1 MISFHN
7 TNLLK
12 SDADALVNTVNTAGI
27 MGKGVALQFKE
38 HFLLNYKLYKKA
50 CEAGEV
56 KLGKMFVTETG
67 QLTGVRYIINFP
79 TKADWR
85 GFSKLSNIAD
95 GLDDLVRVIK
105 EKKIKSIAL
114 PPLGCGNGGLDWKD
128 VKPLIV
134 SKLSALASSVAI
146 EVFEPGHH
154 SYTKT
159 SGNGI
164 AKLTKARALTV
175 ALAERYNVLG
185 FDISHLEIQKLAY
198 FLQELGQADLKLN
211 YQKGHYGP
219 YATNLK
225 HLLAHLEGS
234 YFKGQIRFQDMKP
247 TDSLQLVKETLTE
260 VNKVID
266 TELTAEEKNRLER
279 LSQLIEGFE
288 SPFGLELLATVH
300 WAKKELGEKATLSS
314 VKSYIHNWSVR
325 CQRHGFPKKESMNR
339 GQIEVGLQ
347 RVSQFFS

>member
-1 MISFHN
+1 MITLHS
-7 TNLLK
+7 TNLLR
-12 SDADALVNTVNTAGI
+12 SDAEALVNTVNTVGI

-38 HFLLNYKLYKKA
+38 YFPLNYKLYKKA

-67 QLTGVRYIINFP
+67 QLTGPRYIINFP

-85 GFSKLSNIAD
+85 SYSKLSNIAE
-95 GLDDLVRVIK
+95 GLDDLVRIIQ
-105 EKKIKSIAL
+105 EKQIKSIAV
-114 PPLGCGNGGLDWKD
+114 PPLGCGNGGLDWKE

-134 SKLSALASSVAI
+134 SKLSVLEPYVQIAI
-146 EVFEPGHH
+146 FEPGHH

-159 SGNGI
+159 TSNGV

-175 ALAERYNVLG
+175 ALADRYNVLG

-198 FLQELGQADLKLN
+198 FLQELGQTDLKLN

-247 TDSLQLVKETLTE
+247 TDSLQMVREHLPA
-260 VNKVID
+260 VNKVIE
-266 TELTAEEKNRLER
+266 TELTEEEKDRLEK

-300 WAKKELGEKATLSS
+300 WAKKELGGKATLPSIER
-314 VKSYIHNWSVR
+314 YINNWSPR
-325 CQRHGFPKKESMNR
+325 KKESMSR
-339 GQIEVGLQ
+339 DQIEVGLQ
-347 RVSQFFS
+347 RVSQFFA

>member
-12 SDADALVNTVNTAGI
+12 SDAEALVNTVNTVGI

-38 HFLLNYKLYKKA
+38 HFPLNFKLYQKA
-50 CEAGEV
+50 CEAGAL
-56 KLGKMFVTETG
+56 KLGKVFVTETG
-67 QLTGVRYIINFP
+67 QLTGPRYIVNFP

-85 GFSKLSNIAD
+85 SFSKLNTIAD
-95 GLDDLVRVIK
+95 GLDDLVRVIR
-105 EKKIKSIAL
+105 EKNIQSIAV
-114 PPLGCGNGGLDWKD
+114 PPLGCGNGGLDWQE

-134 SKLSALASSVAI
+134 SKLSPLSNSVKI
-146 EVFEPGHH
+146 EVYEPGHH

-159 SGNGI
+159 TSNGI

-175 ALAERYNVLG
+175 ALADRYNVLG

-198 FLQELGQADLKLN
+198 FLQELGQTDLKLN
-211 YQKGHYGP
+211 YEKGHYGP

-247 TDSLQLVKETLTE
+247 TDSLQLVKEHLPE

-266 TELTAEEKNRLER
+266 TELTVEEKNRMER

-288 SPFGLELLATVH
+288 SPFGLELLATIH
-300 WAKKELGEKATLSS
+300 WAKKELGEKTTLSA
-314 VKSYIHNWSVR
+314 VESYIHNWSVR
-325 CQRHGFPKKESMNR
+325 KKESMNTS
-339 GQIEVGLQ
+339 QIEVGLQ
-347 RVSQFFS
+347 RVNQFFS

>member
-12 SDADALVNTVNTAGI
+12 SDAEALVNTVNTAGI

-38 HFLLNYKLYKKA
+38 HFPLNYKLYQKA

-56 KLGKMFVTETG
+56 RLGKMFVTETG
-67 QLTGVRYIINFP
+67 QLTGPRYIVNFP

-85 GFSKLSNIAD
+85 SHSKLSHIAE
-95 GLDDLVRVIK
+95 GLDDLVRVIQ
-105 EKKIKSIAL
+105 EKKIKSIAV

-134 SKLSALASSVAI
+134 SRLSLLAPLVGI

-159 SGNGI
+159 TNNGV

-198 FLQELGQADLKLN
+198 FLQELGQTDLKLN

-247 TDSLQLVKETLTE
+247 TDSLQLVKEHLPE
-260 VNKVID
+260 VKEVIE
-266 TELTAEEKNRLER
+266 TELSTEEKSRLDR
-279 LSQLIEGFE
+279 LSKLIEGFE

-300 WAKKELGEKATLSS
+300 WANKELGRNATASS
-314 VKSYIHNWSVR
+314 VESYIHNWSSR
-325 CQRHGFPKKESMNR
+325 KKELMNR
-339 GQIEVGLQ
+339 GQIEIGLQ
-347 RVSQFFS
+347 RVNQFFS

>member
-1 MISFHN
+1 MITFHS
-7 TNLLK
+7 TNLLQ
-12 SDADALVNTVNTAGI
+12 SDAEALVNTVNTVGI

-38 HFLLNYKLYKKA
+38 HFPLNYKLYKKA

-56 KLGKMFVTETG
+56 QLGKVFVTETG
-67 QLTGVRYIINFP
+67 QLTGTKYIINFP
-79 TKADWR
+79 TKGDWR
-85 GFSKLSNIAD
+85 SYSKLSQIAD
-95 GLDDLVRVIK
+95 GLDDLVRVIQ
-105 EKKIKSIAL
+105 EKKIKSIAV

-134 SKLSALASSVAI
+134 SKLSPLQDVVQM

-159 SGNGI
+159 TAKGTT
-164 AKLTKARALTV
+164 KLTKARALTV
-175 ALAERYNVLG
+175 ALAERYTVLG

-234 YFKGQIRFQDMKP
+234 FFKGQIRFQDMKP
-247 TDSLQLVKETLTE
+247 TDSLQLVREQLSE

-266 TELTAEEKNRLER
+266 TELNADEKQRLEQ
-279 LSQLIEGFE
+279 LSKLIEGFE

-300 WAKKELGEKATLSS
+300 WAKKELGTSASLPSIE
-314 VKSYIHNWSVR
+314 SYIHSWSGR
-325 CQRHGFPKKESMNR
+325 KKELMTRN
-339 GQIEVGLQ
+339 QIETGLQ
-347 RVSQFFS
+347 RVNQFFA

>member
-7 TNLLK
+7 SNLLK
-12 SDADALVNTVNTAGI
+12 SDAEALVNTVNTVGI

-38 HFLLNYKLYKKA
+38 HFPLNYKLYQKA

-67 QLTGVRYIINFP
+67 QLTGPRYVINFP

-85 GFSKLSNIAD
+85 SFSKLSHIAE
-95 GLDDLVRVIK
+95 GLDDLVRVIE
-105 EKKIKSIAL
+105 EKNIKSIAV

-134 SKLSALASSVAI
+134 SKLSTLAPIVQI
-146 EVFEPGHH
+146 EIFEPGHH

-159 SGNGI
+159 TTNGV

-175 ALAERYNVLG
+175 ALADRYNVLG

-198 FLQELGQADLKLN
+198 FLQELGQTDLRLN

-247 TDSLQLVKETLTE
+247 TDSLQLVKEHLPE
-260 VNKVID
+260 VNKVIE
-266 TELTAEEKNRLER
+266 TKLTAEEKNRLEK
-279 LSQLIEGFE
+279 LSRLIEGFE

-300 WAKKELGEKATLSS
+300 WANKVLGGNATLSS
-314 VKSYIHNWSVR
+314 VESHIHNWSTR
-325 CQRHGFPKKESMNR
+325 KKETMNR
-339 GQIEVGLQ
+339 SQIDVGLQ
-347 RVSQFFS
+347 RVNQFFP

>member
-1 MISFHN
+1 
-7 TNLLK
+7 
-12 SDADALVNTVNTAGI
+12 
-27 MGKGVALQFKE
+27 
-38 HFLLNYKLYKKA
+38 
-50 CEAGEV
+50 
-56 KLGKMFVTETG
+56 MFVTETR
-67 QLTGVRYIINFP
+67 QLTRPRYIINFP

-85 GFSKLSNIAD
+85 SFSKLVHIEE
-95 GLDDLVRVIK
+95 GLNDLVRVIK
-105 EKKIKSIAL
+105 EKDIKSIAV
-114 PPLGCGNGGLDWKD
+114 PPLGCGNGGLDWQD

-134 SKLSALASSVAI
+134 SKLSAFPDSVKI

-159 SGNGI
+159 SNNDV
-164 AKLTKARALTV
+164 AKLTKARALTI
-175 ALAERYNVLG
+175 ALADRYNVLG

-198 FLQELGQADLKLN
+198 FLQELGQTDLKLN

-225 HLLAHLEGS
+225 HLVAHLEGS

-247 TDSLQLVKETLTE
+247 TDSLQLVKEHLPE
-260 VNKVID
+260 VNRVIEK
-266 TELTAEEKNRLER
+266 ELTGEEKNRLEK

-314 VKSYIHNWSVR
+314 VASYIHNWSIR
-325 CQRHGFPKKESMNR
+325 KKESMNTGR
-339 GQIEVGLQ
+339 IDVGLQ
-347 RVSQFFS
+347 RINQFFP

>member
-12 SDADALVNTVNTAGI
+12 SDAEALVNTVNTVGI

-38 HFLLNYKLYKKA
+38 HFPLNFKLYQKA

-56 KLGKMFVTETG
+56 RLGKMFVTETG
-67 QLTGVRYIINFP
+67 QLTGPRYIINFP
-79 TKADWR
+79 TKSDWR
-85 GFSKLSNIAD
+85 SYSKLNNIAE
-95 GLDDLVRVIK
+95 GLDDLVRVIQ
-105 EKKIKSIAL
+105 EKKITSIAV
-114 PPLGCGNGGLDWKD
+114 PPWGCGNGGLDWND
-128 VKPLIV
+128 VKPMII
-134 SKLSALASSVAI
+134 SKLSPLADSLQI

-159 SGNGI
+159 TSNGV

-175 ALAERYNVLG
+175 ALAERYTVLG

-198 FLQELGQADLKLN
+198 FLQELGQTDLKLN

-247 TDSLQLVKETLTE
+247 TDSLQLVKEHLPE
-260 VNKVID
+260 VNKVIEA
-266 TELTAEEKNRLER
+266 ELTAEEKNRLEK

-288 SPFGLELLATVH
+288 SPFGMELLATVH
-300 WAKKELGEKATLSS
+300 WANKELGANAALAS
-314 VKSYIHNWSVR
+314 VESYIHNWSTR
-325 CQRHGFPKKESMNR
+325 KKESMNR

-347 RVSQFFS
+347 RVNQFFS